1 MTKDRTVLTKVEQ
14 ILLEKL
20 EEFAKA
26 NQTGMISIDVQVSNG
41 KPTAINTATR
51 ENLKI

>member
-1 MTKDRTVLTKVEQ
+1 MSKERDLMEVVER

-20 EEFAKA
+20 KEFANS

-41 KPTAINTATR
+41 KPTAINTYTK